1 MNMDANTN
9 VEADT
14 RKIGGFLVTIGA
26 MKTWQV
32 EDVLLAQ
39 STGDTRI
46 FGEIAI
52 ALGYIDD
59 AALQLFVDSRLG
71 EAGRAHA

>member
-1 MNMDANTN
+1 ME
-9 VEADT
+9 VG
-14 RKIGGFLVTIGA
+14 KIGDFLVSIGA

-32 EDVLLAQ
+32 NDVLLSQ
-39 STGDTRI
+39 RSGDARM

-59 AALQLFVDSRLG
+59 AALQRYVESRT
-71 EAGRAHA
+71 AARQTRPAVS